1 MKHLMLSFLI
11 SASVFGC
18 SNQWRN
24 VGVSFSKGEIVQ
36 SLYQQSSTASSY
48 TSGGYA
54 DGTFWS
60 MLESPSS
67 ALYFSESSEHFGP
80 VASVFSM
87 AEINW
92 LDPYGTIYSPYDI
105 SSVSIYVLFDSASSP
120 SQAALLVSYTPVSL
134 QAPIYRFM
142 VSQSAPTFD
151 DGKFAVNLIS
161 DDGQSIQLRSR
172 DFSGSNLKNVVQ
184 FQVYSSDGETLL
196 GKFST
201 LVKVE

>member
-1 MKHLMLSFLI
+1 MRNLILSSLI
-11 SASVFGC
+11 TASVFGC

-24 VGVSFSKGEIVQ
+24 VGVSYSKAEIVE
-36 SLYQQSSTASSY
+36 SLYQQGTTASSY

-54 DGTFWS
+54 DSAFWS
-60 MLESPSS
+60 MLESSSS

-87 AEINW
+87 GEINW

-105 SSVSIYVLFDSASSP
+105 SSVAIYMLFDSASAP
-120 SQAALLVSYTPVSL
+120 SQAALLVSYTPISL
-134 QAPIYRFM
+134 QAPIFRFM
-142 VSQSAPTFD
+142 YSQSAPTFD
-151 DGKFAVNLIS
+151 DGRFAVNLVS

-184 FQVYSSDGETLL
+184 FQVYTGDGETLL